1 MALTINQV
9 NHAIMA
15 GTFTNDQLNS
25 IVTSIKLAKN
35 LLTWGNLSKF
45 QPGDSVSFVTKG
57 KKIIGTVER
66 TLQKNVH
73 VKETLS
79 PYEKFPHKLWR
90 VPAFALERHAG

>member
-1 MALTINQV
+1 MTLTITQV

-25 IVTSIKLAKN
+25 IVFSIKFAKN
-35 LLTWGNLSKF
+35 MLTRGNLSKF
-45 QPGDSVSFVTKG
+45 QSGESVSFVTEG

-73 VKETLS
+73 VKESGKLG
-79 PYEKFPHKLWR
+79 KLWR

>member
-9 NHAIMA
+9 NDAIIA

-25 IVTSIKLAKN
+25 ILTSIKLAKN
-35 LLTWGNLSKF
+35 MLTWGNLSKF
-45 QPGDSVSFVTKG
+45 RPGESVSFVTKG

-73 VKETLS
+73 VKES
-79 PYEKFPHKLWR
+79 GKPFGSGKLWR